1 MHLTKKLDSKSRI
14 SEYLNI
20 FQTNNSFNEYNNE
33 FVNKVV
39 TNYNNFSNQWINPN
53 FIEQN
58 FGRTKIIF
66 IDDTVQEVGAFKIR
80 GATTAINNVLE
91 IDSRIKSIVVASSGS
106 FGISVANVCKK
117 RKLNSLIYI
126 PNNTPKL
133 KKEKIMSYDSKINE
147 NNEYYDEAKEN
158 AKKYAAQKK
167 EFYYLDGCREDI
179 FWGNGSLILELIK
192 EYSNKESNFFE
203 KKIAMVLPLGVGSLA
218 TPCTILLKHYFK
230 NATIIIAEPLNYCKF
245 YYTFDSTYKPSF
257 DKTIADGAAVKKLPD
272 LSYNILKKTVDYVS
286 INNEKEIIGA
296 MKYLYTHFQIKSEGA
311 GALPTASFIYNKN
324 FFKSYDYVLIP
335 ICGKNIHDEVFK
347 KLLN

>member
-20 FQTNNSFNEYNNE
+20 FQTNNSFNEYNIG

-167 EFYYLDGCREDI
+167 
-179 FWGNGSLILELIK
+179 
-192 EYSNKESNFFE
+192 
-203 KKIAMVLPLGVGSLA
+203 
-218 TPCTILLKHYFK
+218 
-230 NATIIIAEPLNYCKF
+230 
-245 YYTFDSTYKPSF
+245 
-257 DKTIADGAAVKKLPD
+257 
-272 LSYNILKKTVDYVS
+272 
-286 INNEKEIIGA
+286 
-296 MKYLYTHFQIKSEGA
+296 
-311 GALPTASFIYNKN
+311 SFIIWMAVVKI
-324 FFKSYDYVLIP
+324 FFGEMV
-335 ICGKNIHDEVFK
+335 V
-347 KLLN
+347 